1 MTISNQNFMSS
12 KLHYINTIGDV
23 SFVKNNRSKSLRIT
37 VKPNEG
43 VKVTIPVFVSFSNAF
58 RFAEEKKDWI
68 RHSLEKMKSLEQSNT
83 IFQPGC
89 DFSTRFH
96 TLEFM
101 HEPESKLSA
110 KVGKGFIRI
119 TYPSVN
125 AVLSKEG
132 QDMIRK
138 AVEFA
143 LRKEAKEFLPP
154 RVRELASKF
163 NITYSNVFV
172 KNLKSRWGSCS
183 SINNINL
190 NIHLM
195 RLPENLIDYVILH
208 ELTHIVHKN
217 HGPKFW
223 LTLENLSGNA
233 KLFAK
238 EMKKY
243 RTRVY

>member
-1 MTISNQNFMSS
+1 MPNSNQNFMSS

-43 VKVTIPVFVSFSNAF
+43 VKVTIPAYVSFSNAF
-58 RFAEEKKDWI
+58 RFVEEKKDWI

-83 IFQPGC
+83 IFKPGC

-96 TLEFM
+96 KLEFI
-101 HEPESKLSA
+101 HEPENLLRA

-119 TYPSVN
+119 FYPSENV
-125 AVLSKEG
+125 VLSKEG
-132 QDMIRK
+132 QEMIRK
-138 AVEFA
+138 AIEFG
-143 LRKEAKEFLPP
+143 LRKEAKEFLPQ
-154 RVRELASKF
+154 RVMELAVKF
-163 NITYSNVFV
+163 RITYTSVYV

-183 SINNINL
+183 SLNNINL

-195 RLPENLIDYVILH
+195 RLPDHLIDYVILH

-233 KLFAK
+233 KLFAR